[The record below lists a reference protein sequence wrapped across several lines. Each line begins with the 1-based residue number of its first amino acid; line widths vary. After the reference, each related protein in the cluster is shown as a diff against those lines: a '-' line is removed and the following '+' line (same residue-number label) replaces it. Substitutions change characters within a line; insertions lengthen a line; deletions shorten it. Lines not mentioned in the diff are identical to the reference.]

1 MIAEELHDTVV
12 QAIAG
17 STMVVENAAEKIPD
31 SLPVVK
37 GTLLRAVDKL
47 EAALADSRAA
57 LKGLR
62 AAGSNENDLARQ
74 LSDTANATPSEA
86 ASAMTSPGRD
96 IRCHVAPP
104 SVVAHSAGPSSQ
116 PSLAFSNRTVLTADA
131 GEVVYGGTSETAGAG
146 TRVQVLPPSTVF
158 SSSARHGSVL
168 QPRAPST
175 NPVCADTKLA
185 ESASNPFGGGGFP
198 LAGCAEALPAP
209 SASSS
214 TGKPASTAT
223 RRNDIFIAAYRLTS
237 QCRAAGLRRA

>member
-74 LSDTANATPSEA
+74 LSDTANATQTPGMTFKLVITGESRALRPAIHYEVFRIGSEA
-86 ASAMTSPGRD
+86 IANALKHSGANTLRVDLEYLNGLRIVVRDDGTGIPQEVLDSGREGHFGLEGMRERADRIGASLG
-96 IRCHVAPP
+96 
-104 SVVAHSAGPSSQ
+104 
-116 PSLAFSNRTVLTADA
+116 
-131 GEVVYGGTSETAGAG
+131 VYSRAGAG
-146 TRVQVLPPSTVF
+146 TEVRIMVPGHIAFQ
-158 SSSARHGSVL
+158 
-168 QPRAPST
+168 
-175 NPVCADTKLA
+175 
-185 ESASNPFGGGGFP
+185 ESA
-198 LAGCAEALPAP
+198 LL
-209 SASSS
+209 
-214 TGKPASTAT
+214 
-223 RRNDIFIAAYRLTS
+223 
-237 QCRAAGLRRA
+237 RAR